1 MRQPHIH
8 VNKKPALD
16 DLTKPNP
23 LQLQQVETSDR
34 GSCHQ
39 SQSHTLLMLFFKSQL
54 PISIFSSP
62 KELFHEKIW
71 SW

>member
-1 MRQPHIH
+1 MQQPHIH
-8 VNKKPALD
+8 VNIKKAALD

-39 SQSHTLLMLFFKSQL
+39 SQSHKLPAQLRFKSQL
-54 PISIFSSP
+54 PIS
-62 KELFHEKIW
+62 
-71 SW
+71 